1 MSVNIKF
8 SSNQEFQL
16 NAISAVV
23 DLFDSQ
29 QVSGRH
35 GAVSSVGKG
44 EEALFQ
50 EVFFSNQLSLSTEEL
65 KTNLTSVQNRSRVL
79 SNGTIQEVIPLEYRA
94 KDFNG
99 EGPLEFSIEMETGTG
114 KTYVYIR
121 TILELYLKYGLSK
134 FVIVVPTVAIRE
146 GVLSTLR
153 LTADHFKELYSGLQY
168 DAYVYDSKN
177 VNKLRQFATSSHLQ
191 ILIMNIAAF
200 NRDENIIMRETD
212 GLNGR
217 APIDFV
223 QAVKPV
229 VILDEPQKLSSE
241 LSAKAIATLNPIFRL
256 RYSATHPNYINLVY
270 RLSPVDAYEM
280 RLVKKIDVLSLQ
292 VEPNLNEAF
301 VEIVKITAKSNSV
314 SATVL
319 VSKNGKLTQIHVK
332 RNEDLEILTESNMY
346 SGWLV
351 EDIHIA
357 SENSSGFIEFTNGQV
372 IWEGFT
378 NDKSKEFLH
387 RAQIRATIQD
397 HFETE
402 LLLKRKSDLGEI
414 LPTKALTLFFI
425 DKVDN
430 YIHDDSILRVIFEN
444 EYLNVSKMRKF
455 RNLTFPEAKQTH
467 RGYFASSNSGYRDS
481 KEGKSNKEDEEAY
494 DLIMKSK
501 EKLLSLDEPVR
512 FIFSHSALGEGW
524 DNPNVFT
531 LCSLQETKS
540 EVKRR
545 QQIGRGLRL
554 PVMASG
560 ERCQDEEVN
569 HLTVIATESF
579 EKFAASL
586 QREMQEEAGIDFISK
601 VQDKRARVEV
611 VPKAEFWDLPG
622 FKELWDSIAMRTSY
636 RLDFE
641 SKPLIDEC
649 IRRFRNFPNLRPPV
663 LRVSKHEIDRINSIE
678 GIVQGA
684 GQSHEIASFTPHIE
698 IPDFLSELA
707 NNTPISRSSIAQV
720 VSDSGR
726 LHELGLNPREFIA
739 QLKGSIFG
747 ALASTI
753 KDNSG
758 IQYSPI
764 KDSKSQKWSMEFLS
778 SRIAMAYQNSLVEVK
793 KSIYNKFPVDSE
805 IERQFALDLDKR
817 DDIKLFFKLPGWFK
831 IDTPIGGYN
840 PDWAIVRVNEE
851 NEKSVY
857 LVRETK
863 GTTNLD
869 ELFREAEVWKV
880 VFGGEHFKAIGVDY
894 KMVKQAS
901 DLDKDEYVVLPGPQ
915 WHGER

>member
-16 NAISAVV
+16 DAISAVA

-29 QVSGRH
+29 QMPGRH

-50 EVFFSNQLSLSTEEL
+50 EVFFSNQLSLSTDEL
-65 KTNLTSVQNRSRVL
+65 KANLTSVQSRSRIL
-79 SNGTIQEVIPLEYRA
+79 SNGTIQEVIPLEFRA

-121 TILELYLKYGLSK
+121 TIFELYLKYGLSK

-241 LSAKAIATLNPIFRL
+241 LSAKAISTLNPIFRL

-319 VSKNGKLTQIHVK
+319 VSKNGKLTQIHIK
-332 RNEDLEILTESNMY
+332 RNEDLESLTESNMY
-346 SGWLV
+346 SGWIV
-351 EDIHIA
+351 EDIHVA

-378 NDKSKEFLH
+378 NDKSKAFLH

-414 LPTKALTLFFI
+414 LPTKALTLFLSTKWI
-425 DKVDN
+425 ITSTK
-430 YIHDDSILRVIFEN
+430 
-444 EYLNVSKMRKF
+444 
-455 RNLTFPEAKQTH
+455 T
-467 RGYFASSNSGYRDS
+467 AS
-481 KEGKSNKEDEEAY
+481 
-494 DLIMKSK
+494 
-501 EKLLSLDEPVR
+501 
-512 FIFSHSALGEGW
+512 
-524 DNPNVFT
+524 
-531 LCSLQETKS
+531 
-540 EVKRR
+540 
-545 QQIGRGLRL
+545 
-554 PVMASG
+554 
-560 ERCQDEEVN
+560 
-569 HLTVIATESF
+569 
-579 EKFAASL
+579 
-586 QREMQEEAGIDFISK
+586 
-601 VQDKRARVEV
+601 
-611 VPKAEFWDLPG
+611 
-622 FKELWDSIAMRTSY
+622 
-636 RLDFE
+636 
-641 SKPLIDEC
+641 
-649 IRRFRNFPNLRPPV
+649 
-663 LRVSKHEIDRINSIE
+663 
-678 GIVQGA
+678 
-684 GQSHEIASFTPHIE
+684 
-698 IPDFLSELA
+698 
-707 NNTPISRSSIAQV
+707 
-720 VSDSGR
+720 
-726 LHELGLNPREFIA
+726 
-739 QLKGSIFG
+739 
-747 ALASTI
+747 
-753 KDNSG
+753 
-758 IQYSPI
+758 
-764 KDSKSQKWSMEFLS
+764 
-778 SRIAMAYQNSLVEVK
+778 
-793 KSIYNKFPVDSE
+793 
-805 IERQFALDLDKR
+805 
-817 DDIKLFFKLPGWFK
+817 
-831 IDTPIGGYN
+831 
-840 PDWAIVRVNEE
+840 
-851 NEKSVY
+851 
-857 LVRETK
+857 
-863 GTTNLD
+863 
-869 ELFREAEVWKV
+869 
-880 VFGGEHFKAIGVDY
+880 
-894 KMVKQAS
+894 
-901 DLDKDEYVVLPGPQ
+901 
-915 WHGER
+915 